1 MRLKH
6 RLSRHSSPQKS
17 SPARQHQTP
26 SGKTPG
32 VAWRLDT
39 LPTGAAALFLG
50 TRIISGRPDG
60 SLNAIDKGYQ
70 DPLAAASIVDMEGV
84 PIEWFDA
91 DGQPTD
97 EPYD

>member
-1 MRLKH
+1 MGELLK
-6 RLSRHSSPQKS
+6 RIGAEVLARI
-17 SPARQHQTP
+17 ARQHQTP

-60 SLNAIDKGYQ
+60 SLNAAAASLVDMIDKGYQ
-70 DPLAAASIVDMEGV
+70 DPLEGV